1 MLSTEGTLYD
11 ISASSQDQFLKK
23 KRILDSQN
31 PNLELPK
38 EFLRKV
44 D

>member
-1 MLSTEGTLYD
+1 MLSTEETLYD